1 MSFNCSTDEK
11 EKQDPLA
18 FRDAIIQGL
27 QDIGNNDLEQ
37 VSYTISFL
45 CALLL
50 RIIGMLH
57 YIKFLWSY
65 CKSSFNPLT
74 PRTDK
79 HVTSPYTIHTLF
91 NKQVMRILKLIST
104 DKTVI
109 YIYQS
114 QVAHPT
120 GVYLSFCSMK

>member
-50 RIIGMLH
+50 KIIGML
-57 YIKFLWSY
+57 YYVKFLWSY
-65 CKSSFNPLT
+65 WKSSFNPLT
-74 PRTDK
+74 SRTDK
-79 HVTSPYTIHTLF
+79 HVTSPYIYPYIIQQTGNENTQTHQVQDITLIEH
-91 NKQVMRILKLIST
+91 QIL
-104 DKTVI
+104 
-109 YIYQS
+109 
-114 QVAHPT
+114 VAN
-120 GVYLSFCSMK
+120 LQ

>member
-65 CKSSFNPLT
+65 WKSSFNPLT

-79 HVTSPYTIHTLF
+79 YVTSPYSIYTLF
-91 NKQVMRILKLIST
+91 RKQVIRILKLI
-104 DKTVI
+104 KYKI
-109 YIYQS
+109 
-114 QVAHPT
+114 
-120 GVYLSFCSMK
+120 LR